1 MWWGLMWLMVGTH
14 LGFFIGVWCRSMSEA
29 SR

>member
-1 MWWGLMWLMVGTH
+1 MWWVLMWLMVGTH

-29 SR
+29 G